1 MYTIVIYID
10 AIFVLLFMSNT
21 MIVSEKEYL
30 NYKENSIQG
39 RYVVNEKIIDFFE
52 GTDDFIQK
60 EIIGH
65 SVQKRPIMCLTLG
78 TGKHKILM
86 WSQMHGNE
94 STTTKAVLDLINLL
108 FSKTDSAISILNS
121 CTIKIIPILNPDGA
135 VAYTRVNANAIDL
148 NRDAQD
154 RSQPESNILRKV
166 YENFQPDFCFNLHDQ
181 RTIFNV
187 GETAKPATVSFLA
200 PAQDAERSITPTRAI
215 AMRLIVA
222 MNLTLQNYIP
232 SQIGRYD
239 DGFNANCVGDTF
251 QMLNTPTILFESG
264 HAPEDYGREKTREYI
279 FYAML
284 TAIDVI
290 SNNKI
295 ATYVQD
301 DYFNIPENNKLF
313 FDILVK
319 NADSINK
326 TFEGDVGILY
336 VETLKEDTIVF
347 VPKIEKTGNLDKYYG
362 HKTYNC
368 LDDID
373 LNIMK
378 KESFWDLLKP

>member
-1 MYTIVIYID
+1 
-10 AIFVLLFMSNT
+10 

-30 NYKENSIQG
+30 NYKENSVQS

-52 GTDDFIQK
+52 STDDFIQK
-60 EIIGH
+60 ETIGY
-65 SVQKRPIMCLTLG
+65 SVLKRSIMCSTLG

-94 STTTKAVLDLINLL
+94 STTTKALLDLINFLS
-108 FSKTDSAISILNS
+108 SKTDSAFSILDS
-121 CTIKIIPILNPDGA
+121 CTIKVIPILNPDGA
-135 VAYTRVNANAIDL
+135 AAYTRVNANAIDL

-166 YENFQPDFCFNLHDQ
+166 YEKFQPDFCFNLHDQ

-200 PAQDAERSITPTRAI
+200 PAQDAERSITPTRTI
-215 AMRLIVA
+215 AMQLIVA
-222 MNLTLQNYIP
+222 MNQTLQNYIP
-232 SQIGRYD
+232 NQIGRYD

-264 HAPEDYGREKTREYI
+264 HAPEDYDREKTREYI

-284 TAIDVI
+284 TATDVI
-290 SNNKI
+290 ANNQIEAYNKE
-295 ATYVQD
+295 TYFD
-301 DYFNIPENNKLF
+301 IPENNKLF
-313 FDILVK
+313 FDILIK
-319 NADSINK
+319 KADTINK
-326 TFEGDVGILY
+326 AFEGDVGILY

-347 VPKIEKTGNLDKYYG
+347 IPKIEKKGNLDKYYG

-373 LNIMK
+373 LNIIK
-378 KESFWDLLKP
+378 NQTFWDLLKP